1 MIKSNRS
8 IALILV
14 AAAAAFATVTSS
26 QAATLYDNS
35 NITTGVG
42 NGFNGANTSTI
53 DPATSTTY
61 GYTSDSVPSSG
72 LTYQLGE
79 DFTLSAN
86 AMVNGIT
93 FDAYSTSTYPSP
105 PTSPFTG
112 ITVSIWNAQPG
123 TAGAVVLF
131 TSTSLSSTM
140 WTGVYRVQNTT
151 LTNAQ
156 RPVMSITAAF
166 ANVSL
171 AAGNYWATF
180 AVTAISAPGV
190 AGSVFTP
197 PLMNA
202 DGSMPAGNGLQSPDG
217 GSTWGPSL
225 DTTTG
230 ATNRFPLTVLGTA
243 VPEPSSVALL
253 ALGGIGAIAVALRRR
268 RRVA

>member
-1 MIKSNRS
+1 MMKTNRP
-8 IALILV
+8 IALALLV
-14 AAAAAFATVTSS
+14 AATAFATLTSN
-26 QAATLYDNS
+26 AATLYDNS

-42 NGFNGANTSTI
+42 NGFNGANTSSI

-61 GYTSDSVPSSG
+61 GYTSNSVPASG
-72 LTYQLGE
+72 LTYELGE

-86 AMVNGIT
+86 AMVSGIT
-93 FDAYSTSTYPSP
+93 FDAYSTSTYPFP

-112 ITVSIWNAQPG
+112 VTVSIWNAQPG
-123 TAGAVVLF
+123 TAGAMVLF

-140 WTGVYRVQNTT
+140 WTGVYRVQNST

-156 RPVMSITAAF
+156 RPVMSLTAGF

-171 AAGNYWATF
+171 TAGNYWATF
-180 AVTAISAPGV
+180 AVTGVTSPGV
-190 AGSVFTP
+190 STSVFTP

-225 DTTTG
+225 DATTG

-253 ALGGIGAIAVALRRR
+253 ALGGLGAIGVALRRR
-268 RRVA
+268 RRLA